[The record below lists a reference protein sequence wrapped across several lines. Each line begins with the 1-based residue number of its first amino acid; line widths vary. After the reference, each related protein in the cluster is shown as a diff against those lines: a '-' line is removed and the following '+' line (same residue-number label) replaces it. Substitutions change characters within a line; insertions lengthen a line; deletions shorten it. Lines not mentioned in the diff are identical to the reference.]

1 MTATIIKFTPRK
13 RTGKIQRAG
22 QVVAFIPRR
31 PSLTERV
38 RDDFNHF
45 PVNRAG
51 RK

>member
-1 MTATIIKFTPRK
+1 MNATIIKFTPRK
-13 RTGKIQRAG
+13 RTGKIQCAG
-22 QVVAFIPRR
+22 KVIAFIPRT

-38 RDDFNHF
+38 RNDFNHF